1 MNANADLPSPAP
13 AGGGHRAAPYAH
25 DRSSVERIM
34 LQVCLALTPATLYG
48 LYLFGLPAILTFL
61 CIVLAA
67 IATEALCLWLQ
78 GQSLWRL
85 KDASA
90 LLTGWLLAMSMPPW
104 CPWWL
109 SASGAFF
116 AIAIGKHLYGGIGQ
130 NVFNPAML
138 ARVALLI
145 SFPVQMTTWVQVM
158 PLGSDIAPGLSQS
171 LAIFFGEQGIP
182 DGFTGAT
189 LLGASKAAAKAMT
202 EQVALQNA
210 PHGIRVNC
218 IQPGLMNTPMAVDA
232 RMDAWNMTREEVV
245 AMRDAK
251 VPLGGKMGTAW
262 DVANAALFL
271 VSDEARFI
279 TGVTLM
285 VDGGAHCRIG

>member
-1 MNANADLPSPAP
+1 MTQDGSEVSKSVLRLDGQAAIVVGGGQTPGQTIGNGRATAITYARAGARVLVADRDLDAAAATVAEITAEGGEAVPFRSDVTDEADIAAMVADACDRWGRLDILHNNVGISV
-13 AGGGHRAAPYAH
+13 AGGDAEISKIEGEAF
-25 DRSSVERIM
+25 DRIM
-34 LQVCLALTPATLYG
+34 
-48 LYLFGLPAILTFL
+48 AINLKSM
-61 CIVLAA
+61 VLA
-67 IATEALCLWLQ
+67 IKHALPVMR
-78 GQSLWRL
+78 GQQSGNIVNISSTAAHE
-85 KDASA
+85 DY
-90 LLTGWLLAMSMPPW
+90 PW
-104 CPWWL
+104 VTY
-109 SASGAFF
+109 
-116 AIAIGKHLYGGIGQ
+116 K
-130 NVFNPAML
+130 
-138 ARVALLI
+138 
-145 SFPVQMTTWVQVM
+145 
-158 PLGSDIAPGLSQS
+158 
-171 LAIFFGEQGIP
+171 
-182 DGFTGAT
+182 
-189 LLGASKAAAKAMT
+189 ASKAAAKAMT

>member
-1 MNANADLPSPAP
+1 MTQDRSEVSKGILRLDGQAAIVVGGGQTPGQTIGNGRATAITYARAGARVLVADRDLDAAAATVAEITAEGGEAVPFRADVTDEADIAAMIADACDRWGRLDILHNNVGISV
-13 AGGGHRAAPYAH
+13 AGGDAEISKIEGEAF
-25 DRSSVERIM
+25 DRIM
-34 LQVCLALTPATLYG
+34 
-48 LYLFGLPAILTFL
+48 AINLKSM
-61 CIVLAA
+61 VLA
-67 IATEALCLWLQ
+67 IKHALPVMRDQ
-78 GQSLWRL
+78 QSGNIINISST
-85 KDASA
+85 AA
-90 LLTGWLLAMSMPPW
+90 HEEYPW
-104 CPWWL
+104 VTY
-109 SASGAFF
+109 
-116 AIAIGKHLYGGIGQ
+116 K
-130 NVFNPAML
+130 
-138 ARVALLI
+138 
-145 SFPVQMTTWVQVM
+145 
-158 PLGSDIAPGLSQS
+158 
-171 LAIFFGEQGIP
+171 
-182 DGFTGAT
+182 
-189 LLGASKAAAKAMT
+189 ASKAAAKAMT

-271 VSDEARFI
+271 VSEEARFI

>member
-1 MNANADLPSPAP
+1 MTQDRSEVLKGVLRLDGQAAIVVGGGQTPGQTIGNGRATAITYARAGAHVLVADRNLDAAAATVAEITAEGGEAVPFRADVTDEADIAAMVADACDRWERLDILHNNVGISV
-13 AGGGHRAAPYAH
+13 AGGDAEISKIEGEAF
-25 DRSSVERIM
+25 DRIM
-34 LQVCLALTPATLYG
+34 
-48 LYLFGLPAILTFL
+48 AINLKSM
-61 CIVLAA
+61 VLA
-67 IATEALCLWLQ
+67 IKHALPVMR
-78 GQSLWRL
+78 GQQSGNIINISSTAAHE
-85 KDASA
+85 DY
-90 LLTGWLLAMSMPPW
+90 PW
-104 CPWWL
+104 VTY
-109 SASGAFF
+109 
-116 AIAIGKHLYGGIGQ
+116 K
-130 NVFNPAML
+130 
-138 ARVALLI
+138 
-145 SFPVQMTTWVQVM
+145 
-158 PLGSDIAPGLSQS
+158 
-171 LAIFFGEQGIP
+171 
-182 DGFTGAT
+182 
-189 LLGASKAAAKAMT
+189 ASKAAAKAMT

>member
-1 MNANADLPSPAP
+1 MTQDRSEVSKGVLRLDGQAAIVVGGGQTPGQTIGNGRATAITYARAGARVLVADRDLDAAAATVAEITAEGGDAVPFRADVTDEADIAAMVADACDRWGRLDILHNNVGISV
-13 AGGGHRAAPYAH
+13 AGGDAEISKIEGEAF
-25 DRSSVERIM
+25 DRIM
-34 LQVCLALTPATLYG
+34 
-48 LYLFGLPAILTFL
+48 AINLKSM
-61 CIVLAA
+61 VLA
-67 IATEALCLWLQ
+67 IKHALPVMR
-78 GQSLWRL
+78 GQQSGNIVNISSTAAHE
-85 KDASA
+85 DY
-90 LLTGWLLAMSMPPW
+90 PW
-104 CPWWL
+104 VTY
-109 SASGAFF
+109 
-116 AIAIGKHLYGGIGQ
+116 K
-130 NVFNPAML
+130 
-138 ARVALLI
+138 
-145 SFPVQMTTWVQVM
+145 
-158 PLGSDIAPGLSQS
+158 
-171 LAIFFGEQGIP
+171 
-182 DGFTGAT
+182 
-189 LLGASKAAAKAMT
+189 ASKAAAKAMT

-232 RMDAWNMTREEVV
+232 RMDAWDMTREEVV

>member
-1 MNANADLPSPAP
+1 MTQNRSEVSKGVLRLDEQAAIVVGGGQTPGQTIGNGRATAITYARAGARVLVADRDLDAAAATVAEITAEGGEAVPFRADVTDDADIAAMVADACDRRGRLDILHNNVGISV
-13 AGGGHRAAPYAH
+13 AGGDAEISKIEGEAF
-25 DRSSVERIM
+25 DRIM
-34 LQVCLALTPATLYG
+34 
-48 LYLFGLPAILTFL
+48 AINLKSM
-61 CIVLAA
+61 VLA
-67 IATEALCLWLQ
+67 IKHALPVMRAQ
-78 GQSLWRL
+78 QSGNIINISSTAAHE
-85 KDASA
+85 DY
-90 LLTGWLLAMSMPPW
+90 PW
-104 CPWWL
+104 VTY
-109 SASGAFF
+109 
-116 AIAIGKHLYGGIGQ
+116 K
-130 NVFNPAML
+130 
-138 ARVALLI
+138 
-145 SFPVQMTTWVQVM
+145 
-158 PLGSDIAPGLSQS
+158 
-171 LAIFFGEQGIP
+171 
-182 DGFTGAT
+182 
-189 LLGASKAAAKAMT
+189 ASKAAAKAMT

-271 VSDEARFI
+271 VSEEARFI

>member
-1 MNANADLPSPAP
+1 MTQDGSEISKGVLRLDGQAAIVVGGGQTPGQTIGNGRATAITYARAGARVLVADRDLDAAAATVAEIAAEGGEAVPFRADVTDEADIAAMVADACKRWERLDILHNNVGISV
-13 AGGGHRAAPYAH
+13 AGGDAEISKIEGDAF
-25 DRSSVERIM
+25 DRIM
-34 LQVCLALTPATLYG
+34 
-48 LYLFGLPAILTFL
+48 AINLKSM
-61 CIVLAA
+61 VLA
-67 IATEALCLWLQ
+67 IKHALPVMR
-78 GQSLWRL
+78 GQQSGNIVNISSTAAHE
-85 KDASA
+85 DY
-90 LLTGWLLAMSMPPW
+90 PW
-104 CPWWL
+104 VTY
-109 SASGAFF
+109 
-116 AIAIGKHLYGGIGQ
+116 K
-130 NVFNPAML
+130 
-138 ARVALLI
+138 
-145 SFPVQMTTWVQVM
+145 
-158 PLGSDIAPGLSQS
+158 
-171 LAIFFGEQGIP
+171 
-182 DGFTGAT
+182 
-189 LLGASKAAAKAMT
+189 ASKAAAKAMT

-232 RMDAWNMTREEVV
+232 RMDAWDMTREEVV

>member
-1 MNANADLPSPAP
+1 MTQDGSEVSKGVLRLDGQAAIVVGGGQTPGQTIGNGRATAITYARAGARVLVADRDLDAAAATVAEITAEGGEAVPFRADVTDEGDIAAMVADACERWERLDILHNNVGISV
-13 AGGGHRAAPYAH
+13 AGGDAEISKIEGEAF
-25 DRSSVERIM
+25 DRIM
-34 LQVCLALTPATLYG
+34 
-48 LYLFGLPAILTFL
+48 AINLKSM
-61 CIVLAA
+61 VLA
-67 IATEALCLWLQ
+67 IKHALPVMR
-78 GQSLWRL
+78 GQQSGNIVNISSTAAHE
-85 KDASA
+85 DY
-90 LLTGWLLAMSMPPW
+90 PW
-104 CPWWL
+104 VTY
-109 SASGAFF
+109 
-116 AIAIGKHLYGGIGQ
+116 K
-130 NVFNPAML
+130 
-138 ARVALLI
+138 
-145 SFPVQMTTWVQVM
+145 
-158 PLGSDIAPGLSQS
+158 
-171 LAIFFGEQGIP
+171 
-182 DGFTGAT
+182 
-189 LLGASKAAAKAMT
+189 ASKAAAKAMT

>member
-1 MNANADLPSPAP
+1 MTQDGSEVSKSVLRLDGQAAIVVGGGQTPGQTIGNGRATAITYARAGARVLVADRDLDAAAATVAVITAEGGDAVPFRADVTDEADIAAMVADACDRWGRLDILHNNVGISV
-13 AGGGHRAAPYAH
+13 AGGDAEISKIEGEAF
-25 DRSSVERIM
+25 DRIM
-34 LQVCLALTPATLYG
+34 
-48 LYLFGLPAILTFL
+48 AINLKSM
-61 CIVLAA
+61 VLA
-67 IATEALCLWLQ
+67 IKHALPVMR
-78 GQSLWRL
+78 GQQSGNIINISSTAAHE
-85 KDASA
+85 DY
-90 LLTGWLLAMSMPPW
+90 PW
-104 CPWWL
+104 VTY
-109 SASGAFF
+109 
-116 AIAIGKHLYGGIGQ
+116 K
-130 NVFNPAML
+130 
-138 ARVALLI
+138 
-145 SFPVQMTTWVQVM
+145 
-158 PLGSDIAPGLSQS
+158 
-171 LAIFFGEQGIP
+171 
-182 DGFTGAT
+182 
-189 LLGASKAAAKAMT
+189 ASKAAAKAMT

>member
-1 MNANADLPSPAP
+1 MTQHGSEVSTGVLRLDGQAAIVVGGGQTPGQTIGNGRATAITYARAGARVLVADRDLDAAAATVAEITAEGGDAVPFRADVTDEADIAAMVADACDRWGRLDILHNNVGISV
-13 AGGGHRAAPYAH
+13 AGGDAEISKIEGEAF
-25 DRSSVERIM
+25 DRIM
-34 LQVCLALTPATLYG
+34 
-48 LYLFGLPAILTFL
+48 AINLKSM
-61 CIVLAA
+61 VLA
-67 IATEALCLWLQ
+67 IKHALPVMR
-78 GQSLWRL
+78 GQQSGNIVNISSTAAHE
-85 KDASA
+85 DY
-90 LLTGWLLAMSMPPW
+90 PW
-104 CPWWL
+104 VTY
-109 SASGAFF
+109 
-116 AIAIGKHLYGGIGQ
+116 K
-130 NVFNPAML
+130 
-138 ARVALLI
+138 
-145 SFPVQMTTWVQVM
+145 
-158 PLGSDIAPGLSQS
+158 
-171 LAIFFGEQGIP
+171 
-182 DGFTGAT
+182 
-189 LLGASKAAAKAMT
+189 ASKAAAKAMT

>member
-1 MNANADLPSPAP
+1 MTQDGSEVLKGVLRLDGQAAIVVGGGQTPGQTIGNGRATAITYARAGARVLVADRDLDAAAATVAEITAEGGDAVPFRADVTDEADIVAMVADACDRWGRLDILHNNVGISV
-13 AGGGHRAAPYAH
+13 AGGDAEISKIEGEAF
-25 DRSSVERIM
+25 DRIM
-34 LQVCLALTPATLYG
+34 
-48 LYLFGLPAILTFL
+48 AINLKSM
-61 CIVLAA
+61 VLA
-67 IATEALCLWLQ
+67 IKHALPVMR
-78 GQSLWRL
+78 GQQSGNIVNISSTAAHE
-85 KDASA
+85 DY
-90 LLTGWLLAMSMPPW
+90 PW
-104 CPWWL
+104 VTY
-109 SASGAFF
+109 
-116 AIAIGKHLYGGIGQ
+116 K
-130 NVFNPAML
+130 
-138 ARVALLI
+138 
-145 SFPVQMTTWVQVM
+145 
-158 PLGSDIAPGLSQS
+158 
-171 LAIFFGEQGIP
+171 
-182 DGFTGAT
+182 
-189 LLGASKAAAKAMT
+189 ASKAAAKAMT

>member
-1 MNANADLPSPAP
+1 MKQNGSEVSKGILRLDGQVAVVVGGGQTPGQTIGNGRATAVTYAKAGARVLVADRDLDAAAATVAEITAEGGEAVPLRADVTDEADIAAMVAEACKRWGRLDILHNNVGISV
-13 AGGGHRAAPYAH
+13 AGGDAEISRIEGDAF
-25 DRSSVERIM
+25 DRIM
-34 LQVCLALTPATLYG
+34 
-48 LYLFGLPAILTFL
+48 AINLKSM
-61 CIVLAA
+61 VLA
-67 IATEALCLWLQ
+67 IKHALPVMRDQ
-78 GQSLWRL
+78 QSGNIINISST
-85 KDASA
+85 AA
-90 LLTGWLLAMSMPPW
+90 HEEYPW
-104 CPWWL
+104 VTY
-109 SASGAFF
+109 
-116 AIAIGKHLYGGIGQ
+116 K
-130 NVFNPAML
+130 
-138 ARVALLI
+138 
-145 SFPVQMTTWVQVM
+145 
-158 PLGSDIAPGLSQS
+158 
-171 LAIFFGEQGIP
+171 
-182 DGFTGAT
+182 
-189 LLGASKAAAKAMT
+189 ASKAAAKAMT

-232 RMDAWNMTREEVV
+232 RMDAWNMTRDEVV

>member
-1 MNANADLPSPAP
+1 MATGGGKGSKGVLRLDGRAGIVVGGGQTPGQTIGNGRAAAITYARAGARVLVADRDLEAAAATVADITGEGGEAIALRADVTEEADIRAMIDAACATWGRLDILHNNVGISV
-13 AGGGHRAAPYAH
+13 AGGDAEISKIEGEAF
-25 DRSSVERIM
+25 DRIM
-34 LQVCLALTPATLYG
+34 
-48 LYLFGLPAILTFL
+48 AINLKSM
-61 CIVLAA
+61 VLA
-67 IATEALCLWLQ
+67 IKHALPVMREQ
-78 GQSLWRL
+78 QSGNIINISST
-85 KDASA
+85 AA
-90 LLTGWLLAMSMPPW
+90 HEEYPW
-104 CPWWL
+104 VTY
-109 SASGAFF
+109 
-116 AIAIGKHLYGGIGQ
+116 K
-130 NVFNPAML
+130 
-138 ARVALLI
+138 
-145 SFPVQMTTWVQVM
+145 
-158 PLGSDIAPGLSQS
+158 
-171 LAIFFGEQGIP
+171 
-182 DGFTGAT
+182 
-189 LLGASKAAAKAMT
+189 ASKAAAKAMT

-271 VSDEARFI
+271 VSDEASFI

>member
-1 MNANADLPSPAP
+1 MTQDGSKVLKGVLRLDGQAAIV
-13 AGGGHRAAPYAH
+13 AGGGQTPGKTIGNGRATAITYARAGARVLVA
-25 DRSSVERIM
+25 DRDLDAAAATVAEITAEGGEAVPFRADVTDEGDIAAMVADACERWERLDILHNNVGISVAGGDAEISKIEGDAFDRIM
-34 LQVCLALTPATLYG
+34 AINLKSMVLSIKHALPVMRGQQSGNIINISST
-48 LYLFGLPAILTFL
+48 
-61 CIVLAA
+61 AA
-67 IATEALCLWLQ
+67 HE
-78 GQSLWRL
+78 
-85 KDASA
+85 DY
-90 LLTGWLLAMSMPPW
+90 PW
-104 CPWWL
+104 VTY
-109 SASGAFF
+109 
-116 AIAIGKHLYGGIGQ
+116 K
-130 NVFNPAML
+130 
-138 ARVALLI
+138 
-145 SFPVQMTTWVQVM
+145 
-158 PLGSDIAPGLSQS
+158 
-171 LAIFFGEQGIP
+171 
-182 DGFTGAT
+182 
-189 LLGASKAAAKAMT
+189 ASKAAAKAMT

-232 RMDAWNMTREEVV
+232 RMDAWNMTREEVE

>member
-1 MNANADLPSPAP
+1 IGNGRATAITYARAGARVLVADRDLDAAAATVAEITAEGGDAVPFRADVTDEADIAAMVADACDRWGRLDILHNNVGISV
-13 AGGGHRAAPYAH
+13 AGGDAEISKIEGEAF
-25 DRSSVERIM
+25 DRIM
-34 LQVCLALTPATLYG
+34 
-48 LYLFGLPAILTFL
+48 AINLKSM
-61 CIVLAA
+61 VLA
-67 IATEALCLWLQ
+67 IKHALPVMR
-78 GQSLWRL
+78 GQQSGNIVNISSTAAHE
-85 KDASA
+85 DY
-90 LLTGWLLAMSMPPW
+90 PW
-104 CPWWL
+104 VTY
-109 SASGAFF
+109 
-116 AIAIGKHLYGGIGQ
+116 K
-130 NVFNPAML
+130 
-138 ARVALLI
+138 
-145 SFPVQMTTWVQVM
+145 
-158 PLGSDIAPGLSQS
+158 
-171 LAIFFGEQGIP
+171 
-182 DGFTGAT
+182 
-189 LLGASKAAAKAMT
+189 ASKAAAKAMT

>member
-1 MNANADLPSPAP
+1 MTQDRSEVSKGVLRLDGQAAIVVGGGQTPGQNIGNGRATAITYARAGARVLVADRDLDAAAATVAEITAEGGEAFPFRADVTDEADIAAMIADACDRWGRLDILHNNVGISV
-13 AGGGHRAAPYAH
+13 AGGDAEISKIEGEAF
-25 DRSSVERIM
+25 DRIM
-34 LQVCLALTPATLYG
+34 
-48 LYLFGLPAILTFL
+48 AINLKSM
-61 CIVLAA
+61 VLA
-67 IATEALCLWLQ
+67 IKHALPVMRDQ
-78 GQSLWRL
+78 QSGNIINISST
-85 KDASA
+85 AA
-90 LLTGWLLAMSMPPW
+90 HEEYPW
-104 CPWWL
+104 VTY
-109 SASGAFF
+109 
-116 AIAIGKHLYGGIGQ
+116 K
-130 NVFNPAML
+130 
-138 ARVALLI
+138 
-145 SFPVQMTTWVQVM
+145 
-158 PLGSDIAPGLSQS
+158 
-171 LAIFFGEQGIP
+171 
-182 DGFTGAT
+182 
-189 LLGASKAAAKAMT
+189 ASKAAAKAMT

-271 VSDEARFI
+271 VSEEARFI

>member
-1 MNANADLPSPAP
+1 MTQDGSEGLKGVLRLDGQAAIVVGGGQTPGQTIGNGRATAITYARAGARVLVADRDLDAAAATVAEITAEGGDAVPFRADVTHEADIAAMVADACDRWERLDILHNNVGISV
-13 AGGGHRAAPYAH
+13 AGGDAEISKIEGEAF
-25 DRSSVERIM
+25 DRIM
-34 LQVCLALTPATLYG
+34 
-48 LYLFGLPAILTFL
+48 AINLKSM
-61 CIVLAA
+61 VLA
-67 IATEALCLWLQ
+67 IKHALPVMR
-78 GQSLWRL
+78 GQQSGNIINISSTAAHE
-85 KDASA
+85 DY
-90 LLTGWLLAMSMPPW
+90 PW
-104 CPWWL
+104 VTY
-109 SASGAFF
+109 
-116 AIAIGKHLYGGIGQ
+116 K
-130 NVFNPAML
+130 
-138 ARVALLI
+138 
-145 SFPVQMTTWVQVM
+145 
-158 PLGSDIAPGLSQS
+158 
-171 LAIFFGEQGIP
+171 
-182 DGFTGAT
+182 
-189 LLGASKAAAKAMT
+189 ASKAAAKAMT

>member
-1 MNANADLPSPAP
+1 MTQDRSEVSKAVLRLDGQAAIVVGGGQTPGQTIGNGRATAITYARAGARVLVADRDLDAAAATVAEITAEGGDAVPFRADVTDEADIAAMVADACDRWERLDILHNNVGISV
-13 AGGGHRAAPYAH
+13 AGGDAEISKIEGEAF
-25 DRSSVERIM
+25 DRIM
-34 LQVCLALTPATLYG
+34 
-48 LYLFGLPAILTFL
+48 AINLKSM
-61 CIVLAA
+61 VLA
-67 IATEALCLWLQ
+67 IKHALPVMR
-78 GQSLWRL
+78 GQQSGNIVNISSTAAHE
-85 KDASA
+85 DY
-90 LLTGWLLAMSMPPW
+90 PW
-104 CPWWL
+104 VTY
-109 SASGAFF
+109 
-116 AIAIGKHLYGGIGQ
+116 K
-130 NVFNPAML
+130 
-138 ARVALLI
+138 
-145 SFPVQMTTWVQVM
+145 
-158 PLGSDIAPGLSQS
+158 
-171 LAIFFGEQGIP
+171 
-182 DGFTGAT
+182 
-189 LLGASKAAAKAMT
+189 ASKAAAKAMT

-251 VPLGGKMGTAW
+251 VPLGGKMGNAW

>member
-1 MNANADLPSPAP
+1 MTQDRSEVLKSVLRLDGQAAIVVGGGQTPGQTIGNGRATAITYARAGARVLVADRDLDAAAATVAEITAEGGDAVPFRADVTDEADIAAMVADACDRWGRLDILHNNVGISV
-13 AGGGHRAAPYAH
+13 AGGDAEISKIEGEAF
-25 DRSSVERIM
+25 DRIM
-34 LQVCLALTPATLYG
+34 
-48 LYLFGLPAILTFL
+48 AINLKSM
-61 CIVLAA
+61 VLA
-67 IATEALCLWLQ
+67 IKHALPVMR
-78 GQSLWRL
+78 GQQSGNIVNISSTAAHE
-85 KDASA
+85 DY
-90 LLTGWLLAMSMPPW
+90 PW
-104 CPWWL
+104 VTY
-109 SASGAFF
+109 
-116 AIAIGKHLYGGIGQ
+116 K
-130 NVFNPAML
+130 
-138 ARVALLI
+138 
-145 SFPVQMTTWVQVM
+145 
-158 PLGSDIAPGLSQS
+158 
-171 LAIFFGEQGIP
+171 
-182 DGFTGAT
+182 
-189 LLGASKAAAKAMT
+189 ASKAAAKAMT

>member
-1 MNANADLPSPAP
+1 MTQDRSEVSKAVLRLDGQAAIVVGGGQTPGQTIGNGRATAITYARAGARVLVADRDLDAAAATVAEITAEGGDAVPFRADVTDEADIAAMVADACDRWGRLDILHNNVGISV
-13 AGGGHRAAPYAH
+13 AGGDAEISKIEGEAF
-25 DRSSVERIM
+25 DRIM
-34 LQVCLALTPATLYG
+34 
-48 LYLFGLPAILTFL
+48 AINLKSM
-61 CIVLAA
+61 VLA
-67 IATEALCLWLQ
+67 IKHALPVMR
-78 GQSLWRL
+78 GQQSG
-85 KDASA
+85 KIINISSTAAHEDY
-90 LLTGWLLAMSMPPW
+90 PW
-104 CPWWL
+104 VTY
-109 SASGAFF
+109 
-116 AIAIGKHLYGGIGQ
+116 K
-130 NVFNPAML
+130 
-138 ARVALLI
+138 
-145 SFPVQMTTWVQVM
+145 
-158 PLGSDIAPGLSQS
+158 
-171 LAIFFGEQGIP
+171 
-182 DGFTGAT
+182 
-189 LLGASKAAAKAMT
+189 ASKAAAKAMT

-232 RMDAWNMTREEVV
+232 RMDAWDMTREEVV

>member
-1 MNANADLPSPAP
+1 MTQDRSEVSKAVLRLDGQAAIVVGGGQTPGQTIGNGRATAITYARAGARVLVADRDLDAAAATVAEITAEGGDAVPFRADVTDEADIAEMVADACDRWGRLDILHNNVGISV
-13 AGGGHRAAPYAH
+13 AGGDAEISKIEGEAF
-25 DRSSVERIM
+25 DRIM
-34 LQVCLALTPATLYG
+34 
-48 LYLFGLPAILTFL
+48 AINLKSM
-61 CIVLAA
+61 VLA
-67 IATEALCLWLQ
+67 IKHALPVMR
-78 GQSLWRL
+78 GQQSGNIINISSTAAHE
-85 KDASA
+85 DY
-90 LLTGWLLAMSMPPW
+90 PW
-104 CPWWL
+104 VTY
-109 SASGAFF
+109 
-116 AIAIGKHLYGGIGQ
+116 K
-130 NVFNPAML
+130 
-138 ARVALLI
+138 
-145 SFPVQMTTWVQVM
+145 
-158 PLGSDIAPGLSQS
+158 
-171 LAIFFGEQGIP
+171 
-182 DGFTGAT
+182 
-189 LLGASKAAAKAMT
+189 ASKAAAKAMT

-232 RMDAWNMTREEVV
+232 RMDAWDMTREEVV

>member
-1 MNANADLPSPAP
+1 MTQDGSEVLKGVLRLDGQAAIVVGGGQTPGQTIGNGRATAITYARAGARVLVADRDLDAAAATVAEITAEGGEAIPFRSDVTDEADIAAMVADACDRWERLDILHNNVGISV
-13 AGGGHRAAPYAH
+13 AGGDAEISKIEGEAF
-25 DRSSVERIM
+25 DRIM
-34 LQVCLALTPATLYG
+34 
-48 LYLFGLPAILTFL
+48 AINLKSM
-61 CIVLAA
+61 VLA
-67 IATEALCLWLQ
+67 IKHALPVMR
-78 GQSLWRL
+78 GQQSGNIVNISSTAAHE
-85 KDASA
+85 DY
-90 LLTGWLLAMSMPPW
+90 PW
-104 CPWWL
+104 VTY
-109 SASGAFF
+109 
-116 AIAIGKHLYGGIGQ
+116 K
-130 NVFNPAML
+130 
-138 ARVALLI
+138 
-145 SFPVQMTTWVQVM
+145 
-158 PLGSDIAPGLSQS
+158 
-171 LAIFFGEQGIP
+171 
-182 DGFTGAT
+182 
-189 LLGASKAAAKAMT
+189 ASKAAAKAMT

>member
-1 MNANADLPSPAP
+1 MTQDGSEVSKVVLRLDGQAAIVVGGGQTPGQTIGNGRATAITYARAGARVLVADRDLDAAAATVAEITAEGDDAVPFRADVTDEADIAAMVADACDRWGRLDILHNNVGISV
-13 AGGGHRAAPYAH
+13 AGGDAEISKIEGEAF
-25 DRSSVERIM
+25 DRIM
-34 LQVCLALTPATLYG
+34 
-48 LYLFGLPAILTFL
+48 AINLKSM
-61 CIVLAA
+61 VLA
-67 IATEALCLWLQ
+67 IKHALPVMR
-78 GQSLWRL
+78 GQQSGNIVNISSTAAHE
-85 KDASA
+85 DY
-90 LLTGWLLAMSMPPW
+90 PW
-104 CPWWL
+104 VTY
-109 SASGAFF
+109 
-116 AIAIGKHLYGGIGQ
+116 K
-130 NVFNPAML
+130 
-138 ARVALLI
+138 
-145 SFPVQMTTWVQVM
+145 
-158 PLGSDIAPGLSQS
+158 
-171 LAIFFGEQGIP
+171 
-182 DGFTGAT
+182 
-189 LLGASKAAAKAMT
+189 ASKAAAKAMT

>member
-1 MNANADLPSPAP
+1 MTQDRSEVSKGVLRLDGQAAIVVGGGQTPGQTIGNGRATAITYARAGARVLVADRDLDAAAATVAEITAEGGDAVPFRADVTDEADIVAMVADVCDRWGRLDILHNNVGISV
-13 AGGGHRAAPYAH
+13 AGGDAEISKIEGEAF
-25 DRSSVERIM
+25 DRIM
-34 LQVCLALTPATLYG
+34 
-48 LYLFGLPAILTFL
+48 AINLKSK
-61 CIVLAA
+61 VLA
-67 IATEALCLWLQ
+67 IKHALPVMR
-78 GQSLWRL
+78 GQQSGNIVNISSTAAHE
-85 KDASA
+85 DY
-90 LLTGWLLAMSMPPW
+90 PW
-104 CPWWL
+104 VTY
-109 SASGAFF
+109 
-116 AIAIGKHLYGGIGQ
+116 K
-130 NVFNPAML
+130 
-138 ARVALLI
+138 
-145 SFPVQMTTWVQVM
+145 
-158 PLGSDIAPGLSQS
+158 
-171 LAIFFGEQGIP
+171 
-182 DGFTGAT
+182 
-189 LLGASKAAAKAMT
+189 ASKAAAKAMT

-232 RMDAWNMTREEVV
+232 RMDAWDMTREEVV

>member
-1 MNANADLPSPAP
+1 MTQDRSEVSKGVLRLDGQAAIVVGGGQTPGQTIGNGRATAITYARAGARVLVADRDLDAAAATVAEITAEGGEAFPFRADVTDEADIAAMIADACDRWGRLDILHNNVGISV
-13 AGGGHRAAPYAH
+13 AGGDAEISRIEGDAF
-25 DRSSVERIM
+25 DRIM
-34 LQVCLALTPATLYG
+34 
-48 LYLFGLPAILTFL
+48 AINLKSM
-61 CIVLAA
+61 VLA
-67 IATEALCLWLQ
+67 IKHALPVMR
-78 GQSLWRL
+78 GQQSGNIINISSTAAHE
-85 KDASA
+85 DY
-90 LLTGWLLAMSMPPW
+90 PW
-104 CPWWL
+104 VTY
-109 SASGAFF
+109 
-116 AIAIGKHLYGGIGQ
+116 K
-130 NVFNPAML
+130 
-138 ARVALLI
+138 
-145 SFPVQMTTWVQVM
+145 
-158 PLGSDIAPGLSQS
+158 
-171 LAIFFGEQGIP
+171 
-182 DGFTGAT
+182 
-189 LLGASKAAAKAMT
+189 ASKAAAKAMT

-232 RMDAWNMTREEVV
+232 RMDAWDMTREEVV

>member
-1 MNANADLPSPAP
+1 MTRNSSEVLKGVQRLDGQAAIVVGGGQTPGQTIGNGRATAITYARAGARVLVADRDLDAAAATVAEITAEGGDAVPFRADVTDEADIAAMVADACDRWGRLDILHNNVGISV
-13 AGGGHRAAPYAH
+13 AGGDAEISKIEGEAF
-25 DRSSVERIM
+25 DRIM
-34 LQVCLALTPATLYG
+34 
-48 LYLFGLPAILTFL
+48 AINLKSM
-61 CIVLAA
+61 VLA
-67 IATEALCLWLQ
+67 IKHALPVMR
-78 GQSLWRL
+78 GQQSGNIVNISSTAAHE
-85 KDASA
+85 DY
-90 LLTGWLLAMSMPPW
+90 PW
-104 CPWWL
+104 VTY
-109 SASGAFF
+109 
-116 AIAIGKHLYGGIGQ
+116 K
-130 NVFNPAML
+130 
-138 ARVALLI
+138 
-145 SFPVQMTTWVQVM
+145 
-158 PLGSDIAPGLSQS
+158 
-171 LAIFFGEQGIP
+171 
-182 DGFTGAT
+182 
-189 LLGASKAAAKAMT
+189 ASKAAAKAMT

>member
-1 MNANADLPSPAP
+1 MTQDGSEVSKGVLSLDGQAAIVVGGGQTPGQTIGNGRATAITYARAGARVLVADRDLDAAAATVAEITAEGGDAVPFRADVTHEADIAAMVADACDRWERLDILHNNVGISV
-13 AGGGHRAAPYAH
+13 AGGDAEISKIEGEAF
-25 DRSSVERIM
+25 DRIM
-34 LQVCLALTPATLYG
+34 
-48 LYLFGLPAILTFL
+48 AINLKSM
-61 CIVLAA
+61 VLA
-67 IATEALCLWLQ
+67 IKHALPVMR
-78 GQSLWRL
+78 GQQSGNIINISSTAAHE
-85 KDASA
+85 DY
-90 LLTGWLLAMSMPPW
+90 PW
-104 CPWWL
+104 VTY
-109 SASGAFF
+109 
-116 AIAIGKHLYGGIGQ
+116 K
-130 NVFNPAML
+130 
-138 ARVALLI
+138 
-145 SFPVQMTTWVQVM
+145 
-158 PLGSDIAPGLSQS
+158 
-171 LAIFFGEQGIP
+171 
-182 DGFTGAT
+182 
-189 LLGASKAAAKAMT
+189 ASKAAAKAMT

-262 DVANAALFL
+262 DVADAALFL